1 MADGFDDVFVATRRQ
16 LRGVAESLIA
26 GPQYRAT
33 GTIRLAVR
41 PDGFTG
47 VTVPIGV
54 HGTELVW
61 PQGSAPLAGPV
72 SAIAEAAGVQ
82 AGPPVGV
89 YDIVDPLAA
98 DAVLDI
104 DPAAA
109 EFVYRSHYAG
119 GHALKTT
126 LPEQHPVLWPEHF
139 DVSATENEVTYGI
152 SAGDSYPSDALRVR
166 GPADC
171 AHRTVLEHPIRRGAA
186 TRSGPRCRRAQGQH
200 CRFLRPRPTGTVI
213 GDDSDRGRNRA
224 DRRAARWR
232 RSRLHQAGRPA
243 HPVHAAGGAR
253 LCAQPRDRRRSGSGN
268 LDRIAQG
275 HRQVRGPI
283 FAAHLAF
290 RDHDQYRQGS
300 RRAGAP

>member
-1 MADGFDDVFVATRRQ
+1 MADGFDDVFVAARRQ
-16 LRGVAESLIA
+16 LRGVAESLIT

-41 PDGFTG
+41 PDGITG
-47 VTVPIGV
+47 GTVPIGV
-54 HGTELVW
+54 PGTELVW
-61 PQGSAPLAGPV
+61 PPGSAPRTGPV

-89 YDIVDPLAA
+89 YDIVDPRAA

-152 SAGDSYPSDALRVR
+152 SAGDSYHPTPYAYV
-166 GPADC
+166 GPWTARTGPFWNTPVGAVQPLDP
-171 AHRTVLEHPIRRGAA
+171 AHDVDELK
-186 TRSGPRCRRAQGQH
+186 
-200 CRFLRPRPTGTVI
+200 
-213 GDDSDRGRNRA
+213 DSIVDFFDRGRRE
-224 DRRAARWR
+224 
-232 RSRLHQAGRPA
+232 L
-243 HPVHAAGGAR
+243 
-253 LCAQPRDRRRSGSGN
+253 
-268 LDRIAQG
+268 
-275 HRQVRGPI
+275 
-283 FAAHLAF
+283 
-290 RDHDQYRQGS
+290 
-300 RRAGAP
+300 

>member
-16 LRGVAESLIA
+16 LRGVAESLIT

-61 PQGSAPLAGPV
+61 PQGSAPLTGPV

-89 YDIVDPLAA
+89 YDIVDLLAA

-152 SAGDSYPSDALRVR
+152 SAGDSYHPTPYAYV
-166 GPADC
+166 GPWTARTGPFWNTPFGAVQPLDP
-171 AHRTVLEHPIRRGAA
+171 AHDVDELK
-186 TRSGPRCRRAQGQH
+186 
-200 CRFLRPRPTGTVI
+200 
-213 GDDSDRGRNRA
+213 DSIVDFFDRGRRE
-224 DRRAARWR
+224 
-232 RSRLHQAGRPA
+232 L
-243 HPVHAAGGAR
+243 
-253 LCAQPRDRRRSGSGN
+253 
-268 LDRIAQG
+268 
-275 HRQVRGPI
+275 
-283 FAAHLAF
+283 
-290 RDHDQYRQGS
+290 
-300 RRAGAP
+300 